1 MAMGGQLCEGGFG
14 AGGAVC
20 FIAWVL
26 GKGLGFY
33 SWVHRMG
40 NAESISSSLGV
51 GGVGLG
57 GGVGMETFATGGS
70 DLCFSIGREA
80 LESDVCGV
88 LAAGCPAVL
97 LQDGDQFC
105 LLPLFWEQCPQGG
118 PVLPPQESCVGLALR
133 LPPGIPPS

>member
-1 MAMGGQLCEGGFG
+1 MLYCMGPREGVGILQLG
-14 AGGAVC
+14 AQNGD
-20 FIAWVL
+20 
-26 GKGLGFY
+26 
-33 SWVHRMG
+33 
-40 NAESISSSLGV
+40 AESISSSLGV

-133 LPPGIPPS
+133 LLPGITPS

>member
-1 MAMGGQLCEGGFG
+1 MLYCMGPREGVGILQLG
-14 AGGAVC
+14 AQNGD
-20 FIAWVL
+20 
-26 GKGLGFY
+26 
-33 SWVHRMG
+33 
-40 NAESISSSLGV
+40 AESISSSLGV

-118 PVLPPQESCVGLALR
+118 PVLPPQESCEGLALR